1 MRIAGPLVAL
11 WTAAVRLPL
20 FLFTPDTPRQTLAAG
35 HGGRAKVCASS
46 WTTLR
51 EVRRHREIVRFL
63 VARLLFMEGI
73 NTLFAFGGIYR
84 RRRFGLRSA
93 RWSLFGI
100 SLNVTAAGGAFGFA
114 WLDDRLGSKP
124 TILIGVFAIAALG
137 IPLLLITDVFY
148 FWVLGALIGLFFGPV
163 QAARGTL
170 MARMAPPDKETEFF
184 GLFTL
189 SGRAVA
195 FLGPALVATVRR

>member
-1 MRIAGPLVAL
+1 M
-11 WTAAVRLPL
+11 
-20 FLFTPDTPRQTLAAG
+20 
-35 HGGRAKVCASS
+35 
-46 WTTLR
+46 
-51 EVRRHREIVRFL
+51 
-63 VARLLFMEGI
+63 FMEGI
-73 NTLFAFGGIYR
+73 NTLFAFGGIYATGV
-84 RRRFGLRSA
+84 FKLSLGEVA
-93 RWSLFGI
+93 LFGI
-100 SLNVTAAGGAFGFA
+100 ILNVTAAGGAFGFA
-114 WLDDRLGSKP
+114 WLDDKLGSKP

-163 QAARGTL
+163 QAASRTL

-195 FLGPALVATVRR
+195 FLGPALVATVTSLTMSQRWGMATVIPFIVCGGALLLLVRAPKQPGA